1 MATSGRDQA
10 MMEASLSGVR
20 EKKVVIVVVVVVVV
34 LASSMLMRRG
44 HVCGRGR
51 GSGQHNGRYEMGM

>member
-20 EKKVVIVVVVVVVV
+20 EKKVVIVVVVVV
-34 LASSMLMRRG
+34 LASSLLMRRG

>member
-20 EKKVVIVVVVVVVV
+20 EKKVVIVVVVV
-34 LASSMLMRRG
+34 LASSLLMRRG

>member
-1 MATSGRDQA
+1 

-20 EKKVVIVVVVVVVV
+20 EKKVVIVVVVVV
-34 LASSMLMRRG
+34 LASSLLMRRG

>member
-10 MMEASLSGVR
+10 MMEARLSGVR
-20 EKKVVIVVVVVVVV
+20 EKKVVIVVVV
-34 LASSMLMRRG
+34 LASSLLMRRG

-51 GSGQHNGRYEMGM
+51 GSGPHNERYEMGM